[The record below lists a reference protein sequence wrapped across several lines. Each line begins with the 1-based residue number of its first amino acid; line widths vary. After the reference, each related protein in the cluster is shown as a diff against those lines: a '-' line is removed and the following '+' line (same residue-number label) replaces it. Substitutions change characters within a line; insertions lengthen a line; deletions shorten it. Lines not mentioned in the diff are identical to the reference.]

1 LQRRTKKEMLL
12 GRTLCG
18 GGGHPRRPN
27 WSCASRPLHAPLPS
41 QAPRQA
47 PHCFQRAVFLFTTHN
62 NISCVDNF
70 TILQRG
76 LASSRA
82 DTDLRLRF
90 RMKTGRWT
98 KRSRS
103 SQRAFTTTSQRTTLI
118 LSVASLR
125 RYQCCPLFPLLF
137 ILFFHHSTISLPGV
151 ALACPHSHARKPTV
165 RFVYSPHALSP
176 PGVRVPWSIL
186 ERVSHASRFIG

>member
-1 LQRRTKKEMLL
+1 MPL

-27 WSCASRPLHAPLPS
+27 WSCASRPLHAPLRP
-41 QAPRQA
+41 QASRQA

-62 NISCVDNF
+62 NISCVNNF
-70 TILQRG
+70 TILLRG
-76 LASSRA
+76 LALSRA

-125 RYQCCPLFPLLF
+125 RYQCCPFSPLFF
-137 ILFFHHSTISLPGV
+137 FLFFHHFTISLPGV
-151 ALACPHSHARKPTV
+151 HWPAPILMLVSLLCGLFTHRTRSRPLVCACRG
-165 RFVYSPHALSP
+165 LS
-176 PGVRVPWSIL
+176 
-186 ERVSHASRFIG
+186 